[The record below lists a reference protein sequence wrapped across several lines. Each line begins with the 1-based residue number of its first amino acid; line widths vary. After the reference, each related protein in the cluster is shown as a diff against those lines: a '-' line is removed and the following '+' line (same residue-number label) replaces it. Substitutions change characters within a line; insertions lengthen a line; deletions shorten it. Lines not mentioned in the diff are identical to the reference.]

1 MLSRADSKLVG
12 REHSMPGLATVL
24 DAEALAAAWR
34 AKDPAIGIE
43 RLSPYYAHY
52 KPGTRCLVGFRISK
66 ADCPGELLCYA
77 AAYGPDAASK
87 LPKAREMAQGKSSLA
102 HNSMVILE
110 DIDTVVYTFPA
121 DRRLKGLE
129 RLASPQPRGNMLRR
143 LLYKQPDY
151 AEATLQTLRYKPERR
166 YVARLDTPEGRRAV
180 VKFYDAP
187 GYRTALHAVQAFASA
202 GASHL
207 APCTGHLDTHRVLA
221 FDWQPG
227 STLQTLL
234 SGPDTADNQ
243 RTQALE
249 LAGAALA
256 GLHAQRPGNL
266 PRRTRD
272 TVRARLRAQ
281 AGTIGQLCPE
291 LNAVAASLAQDLA
304 VRLDHTPFLP
314 AALHGDFNAEQILI
328 DNDGRATIL
337 DLDWAHLGDP
347 AADFGLFLAHLERL
361 ALRGAPCSG
370 QIDRYR
376 DALTRGYGR
385 QRNLPGAAA
394 VAFHTAI
401 GLFYRAA
408 EPFRYRETGWPE
420 LIGALLA
427 RAREILND
435 AAVQSK
441 GRWASNA

>member
-12 REHSMPGLATVL
+12 REHSIPGLATVL

-34 AKDPAIGIE
+34 AKDPAIGIQ
-43 RLSPYYAHY
+43 RLSPYYVHY
-52 KPGTRCLVGFRISK
+52 KPGTRCLVGFRFSK
-66 ADCPGELLCYA
+66 AACTEELLCYA
-77 AAYGPDAASK
+77 AAYGPDTTSK
-87 LPKAREMAQGKSSLA
+87 LPKAREMAQGKPSPA
-102 HNSMVILE
+102 YNSTVILE
-110 DIDTVVYTFPA
+110 DIDTVIYTFPA
-121 DRRLKGLE
+121 DRRLKGLQ
-129 RLASPQPRGNMLRR
+129 RLASPEPRTNMLRR
-143 LLYKQPDY
+143 LLHEQPDY
-151 AEATLQTLRYKPERR
+151 AQGTLQTLRYKPERR

-187 GYRTALHAVQAFASA
+187 GYRT
-202 GASHL
+202 
-207 APCTGHLDTHRVLA
+207 HRVLA

-234 SGPDTADNQ
+234 SGPDTADSQ

-249 LAGAALA
+249 LAGDALA
-256 GLHAQRPGNL
+256 WLHAQRPGAL
-266 PRRTRD
+266 QRQTPD
-272 TVRARLRAQ
+272 AVRARLQAQ
-281 AGTIGQLCPE
+281 AGTIGHLCPE
-291 LNAVAASLAQDLA
+291 LDTVAASLAQDLA
-304 VRLDHTPFLP
+304 ARLDHTPCAP

-337 DLDWAHLGDP
+337 DLDWAQLGDP
-347 AADFGLFLAHLERL
+347 AADFGLFLAHLERS

-376 DALTRGYGR
+376 DALARGYGR
-385 QRNLPGAAA
+385 ERSLPAAAA
-394 VAFHTAI
+394 VALHTAI

-420 LIGALLA
+420 LIEALLA

-435 AAVQSK
+435 AAAESK